1 MNIQIEIDDPMFSV
15 LEDLASKHNTTV
27 PEEVV
32 ALLVE
37 YLGTPEE
44 IRALSN
50 DLQALR
56 DGLSQTINETSD
68 FTAEVTRRINLL
80 FHLDK

>member
-1 MNIQIEIDDPMFSV
+1 MTIQIEIDDIMLSV
-15 LEDLASKHNTTV
+15 LEDLASKHNATI

-32 ALLVE
+32 SLLAE

-50 DLQALR
+50 DLQALK
-56 DGLSQTINETSD
+56 DELSQVNEETSD
-68 FTAEVTRRINLL
+68 FAAEATRRINLL